1 MLSWWTFLVS
11 LCAHALGGGGAP
23 WLTVSTGGCGQ
34 MFESVIVSPTFQGK
48 TGLARHRLA
57 NTALKEEIAS
67 VHAWSQKLYTPA
79 EWEKRQAAAAAA
91 AAEAAAAE

>member
-1 MLSWWTFLVS
+1 
-11 LCAHALGGGGAP
+11 
-23 WLTVSTGGCGQ
+23 

-57 NTALKEEIAS
+57 NTALKKEIAA

-79 EWEKRQAAAAAA
+79 EWEKRQAQA
-91 AAEAAAAE
+91 